1 MVAKAVKQRRKRER
15 MAEYERERGDRRTA
29 AVEVRK
35 LRGTDVAVLANPTE
49 SKQDCLLVQQAVK
62 QRWPIDAAKAVIVVN
77 RLMGIVE
84 TTEVMCPTA
93 DGGIGPDQA
102 KAAANSIAASRVL
115 TAMVS
120 QNQRDE
126 AAEKPK
132 QGMTVN
138 VGVAVNGGSDDRRT
152 RTLAIAERIRAN
164 RIP

>member
-15 MAEYERERGDRRTA
+15 MAEYERERGARRTA
-29 AVEVRK
+29 AVELKTTRRPEVN
-35 LRGTDVAVLANPTE
+35 VLANQSE
-49 SKQDCLLVQQAVK
+49 LRQDCLLVQQAVR
-62 QRWPIDAAKAVIVVN
+62 QRWPIDWDKAAIVVN
-77 RLMGIVE
+77 RLMGIIE

-115 TAMVS
+115 TAMVA

-126 AAEKPK
+126 QAQKPK

-138 VGVAVNGGSDDRRT
+138 VGVAVNGNTDDRRT
-152 RTLAIAERIRAN
+152 RTLAIAERIRAE
-164 RIP
+164 RVS

>member
-1 MVAKAVKQRRKRER
+1 MVTKAVKQRRKRER
-15 MAEYERERGDRRTA
+15 MAEYERERGQRRTA
-29 AVEVRK
+29 AVEVKK
-35 LRGTDVAVLANPTE
+35 LRGTDVAVLASPTE
-49 SKQDCLLVQQAVK
+49 SRQDCLLVQQAVK
-62 QRWPIDAAKAVIVVN
+62 QRWPIDAAKAAIVVN

-126 AAEKPK
+126 AADKPK

-138 VGVAVNGGSDDRRT
+138 VGVAVNGGSDERRT
-152 RTLAIAERIRAN
+152 RTLAIAERIRAE
-164 RIP
+164 RVS

>member
-29 AVEVRK
+29 AVEVKK
-35 LRGTDVAVLANPTE
+35 LRGTDVTVLANPTE

-62 QRWPIDAAKAVIVVN
+62 QRWPIDTRKAEIVVN

-115 TAMVS
+115 TAMVA

-138 VGVAVNGGSDDRRT
+138 VGVAVNGGSDDRRN